1 MPSADR
7 APLWGV
13 PFAVKDNI
21 DVEGF
26 PTTAACKA
34 FSYQPQESAPAV
46 QALLNAGT
54 HTPMFWGPSSVL
66 NVTVVS
72 NQKQI

>member
-13 PFAVKDNI
+13 PFALKDNI

-26 PTTAACKA
+26 PTTAACKD
-34 FSYQPQESAPAV
+34 FTYQPEESAPAV
-46 QALLNAGT
+46 QALLNAGAQHPT
-54 HTPMFWGPSSVL
+54 FCGLAFVL
-66 NVTVVS
+66 VVS
-72 NQKQI
+72 HDCVFIDT